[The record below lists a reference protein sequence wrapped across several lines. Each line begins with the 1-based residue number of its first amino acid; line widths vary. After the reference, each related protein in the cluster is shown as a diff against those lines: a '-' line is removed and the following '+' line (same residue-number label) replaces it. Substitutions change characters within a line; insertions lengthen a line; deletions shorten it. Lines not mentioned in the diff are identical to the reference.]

1 MGEAVDLSAPTT
13 MVGAIVGASVAGVPG
28 ALVSVPLL
36 GAGKAIY
43 LEATG
48 QARRKGKGS
57 RSVVHRLRATFARRK
72 ETSQGAEDA
81 PR

>member
-1 MGEAVDLSAPTT
+1 

-48 QARRKGKGS
+48 QARTKPRTAS
-57 RSVVHRLRATFARRK
+57 RSVIQRLQARFGHRK
-72 ETSQGAEDA
+72 ESPQGADDP